1 MDADPPDRLK
11 DFVAVSDIFNFLSYQ
26 LVSQQESESGKQQ
39 QLGAIV
45 ERLESFMEESKLTE
59 TDQLYEEIK
68 EEIRAINRKV
78 IALLLFVVEYCL
90 PWTLDL

>member
-1 MDADPPDRLK
+1 
-11 DFVAVSDIFNFLSYQ
+11 
-26 LVSQQESESGKQQ
+26 VSQQESESGKQQ
-39 QLGAIV
+39 QLGVVV

-78 IALLLFVVEYCL
+78 ISLPLFVVEYCL

>member
-1 MDADPPDRLK
+1 M
-11 DFVAVSDIFNFLSYQ
+11 SDIFNFLSCQ

-39 QLGAIV
+39 QLGVVV

-78 IALLLFVVEYCL
+78 ISLLLFVVEYCL